1 MDGWMDGSV
10 GEFVSEWGLLG
21 GRKFTKAYCSLWIRY
36 GLLSLCVWVY
46 MYLCMSCELS
56 SKLNSS
62 VGKNSKHPRSHC
74 TSFSSHHD
82 GAAAAA
88 AAEAE
93 SGRGVNKNAD
103 QSRNLQFMDRMN
115 GY

>member
-1 MDGWMDGSV
+1 MSGVCWVEGN
-10 GEFVSEWGLLG
+10 LQNHIAL
-21 GRKFTKAYCSLWIRY
+21 Y
-36 GLLSLCVWVY
+36 GFDMGCFHYVCGCTCTYVH
-46 MYLCMSCELS
+46 MSCELS

-62 VGKNSKHPRSHC
+62 VEKNSKHPRSHC

-82 GAAAAA
+82 G